1 MLNLFILQHLVVFA
15 DCKWLLRDP
24 SADHVNRAWMDGQR
38 CANTMRRH
46 RHPPQLRDNR
56 FMFCRPLIFHFRS
69 EDFLRKSGAFDKII
83 NDING
88 MQRERRREGLGRRD
102 LSCFVEWCEA
112 TRRRRG
118 ETLLIIRLTS
128 CSINFLTQL
137 FTVFFT
143 H

>member
-1 MLNLFILQHLVVFA
+1 
-15 DCKWLLRDP
+15 
-24 SADHVNRAWMDGQR
+24 MDGQR

-56 FMFCRPLIFHFRS
+56 FMFCRPLIFHSRS
-69 EDFLRKSGAFDKII
+69 EDFLRKSEAFDKII

-88 MQRERRREGLGRRD
+88 MQRERRREGLCRRD

-112 TRRRRG
+112 TRRSRG

-128 CSINFLTQL
+128 CSINFRTQL
-137 FTVFFT
+137 SLSSSRTNSYLLLCRHQRTSNLRKSQCRSTTVFLR
-143 H
+143 